1 MTRQKEKRTGGEKR
15 GKKKRKKREIGKGN
29 QMTTLRFQTTEWTS
43 DIPGRPSGA

>member
-1 MTRQKEKRTGGEKR
+1 MHKKMTRLKEKGAGGETR
-15 GKKKRKKREIGKGN
+15 GLKREIGKGN